1 MALATVCHIVMVG
14 NIQAG
19 VASGNYVLNG
29 GIYLPV
35 WDLSGSYSNNL
46 GSGSYAFSL
55 MQSPSGQLTGS
66 GNLFLVESYGIAFA
80 YLAGSVTNTGSVSGT
95 CTNPVINLNLLANGT
110 GVVEGITIFD
120 FTETVNLSLSINGVS
135 ATMTGSGSVIQTQ
148 SAPNAQAQIQIA
160 SQPVS
165 GVKISLPSNVTGGW
179 QLSLNL
185 TPKRNSYT
193 GTALVVTS
201 AGSTENFKVTG
212 NYSRV
217 NDISNLTLKGIGGNL
232 TLAMQTTGSQVNLR
246 SLKGTLFGQTVAYNA
261 K

>member
-1 MALATVCHIVMVG
+1 MKIHNILMALATVCHIVMVG

-135 ATMTGSGSVIQTQ
+135 ATMTGSGSVFQTQ
-148 SAPNAQAQIQIA
+148 SAPNARVQIQGV

-165 GVKISLPSNVTGGW
+165 GVKIPLPTNVTGGW

-185 TPKRNSYT
+185 TPKGNSYT
-193 GTALVVTS
+193 GTARVATS
-201 AGSTENFKVTG
+201 AGSTEYFKVTG
-212 NYSRV
+212 SYSRV
-217 NDISNLTLKGIGGNL
+217 SDISNLTLKGIGGNL
-232 TLAMQTTGSQVNLR
+232 NLAIKTTGSQICLLYT
-246 SLKGTLFGQTVAYNA
+246 SDAA
-261 K
+261 DE